1 MRYLFA
7 NGILVVTATTSFF
20 VANEIKV
27 LRLFFLLATL
37 MFSSKNFSKPAGSI
51 NVSSEGRDKFTEKV
65 CDFFIA
71 DWVRGRGKREERR
84 GGLEVKIFFTTNC

>member
-1 MRYLFA
+1 
-7 NGILVVTATTSFF
+7 
-20 VANEIKV
+20 
-27 LRLFFLLATL
+27 

-71 DWVRGRGKREERR
+71 DWVRGRGKREEE
-84 GGLEVKIFFTTNC
+84 G